1 MENEN
6 ETRAM
11 RSEVIIKGQLVSV
24 IIDSGAS
31 VSLISD
37 KLRKELNIP
46 IIEKSDIRFIMANG
60 TRVASKGK
68 IQIIIEINENT
79 EIEIM
84 MDVIESKEKEL
95 ILGNDVLREKKGII
109 DYNRRIVILREN
121 GEDIKIPVKY
131 ENDQNNDNNSND
143 DDESDND
150 DSDDT
155 DNENEYEEIS
165 EREIYLMNNE
175 EKGHI
180 IEENY

>member
-46 IIEKSDIRFIMANG
+46 IIEKSDIRFVMANG

-109 DYNRRIVILREN
+109 DYNRRILILREN
-121 GEDIKIPVKY
+121 GENIKIPVEY
-131 ENDQNNDNNSND
+131 ENNNQNIDNNDN
-143 DDESDND
+143 ESDDD